1 EGMCEATSNT
11 APQALPLLSAAET
24 THLVSELNDTSV
36 AYPKDVCLHTLFEQ
50 QVAAYPDKVAVV
62 FEAASLTYQQLND
75 KANQLAHYLIARH
88 GVSPD
93 TLVGLC
99 VPRSLEMVI
108 GILGILKAGG
118 AYVPLDPSY
127 PPERLSYMLDDAG
140 LEVVLSHS
148 DVAEVL
154 CEFEG
159 DVIALD
165 GMAQG
170 EEHCCASYPTAGL
183 CPAEQGLTASH
194 LAYVIYTSGSTGRPK
209 GVMVEHGNAIAM
221 ISWALNSYTKNE
233 ISVVLASTSLNF
245 DLSVYELFAPL
256 SGGCKLRIVK
266 NILDLASLDQA
277 DEITLI
283 NTVPSAMDALLK
295 LGIGLKALKVINL
308 AGEALKASLVNNL
321 LAFYPGIAVCNLY
334 GPSEDT
340 TYSTAARF
348 EKVLARAPHIGKV
361 ITNSIGL
368 ILNEAQQLV
377 PYGVVGE
384 LYLGGDGVT
393 RGYWNRPSLTA
404 ERFIDNP
411 FYDENNPCSARRL
424 YRTGDLVRYL
434 PDGNIDFLGRADDQV
449 KIRGFRIEIGEIE
462 TQLVLQTL
470 VDSALVMAKELA

>member
-1 EGMCEATSNT
+1 HINQLNAHLCRLLEGMCEATSNT

-36 AYPKDVCLHTLFEQ
+36 AYPKDMCLHTLFEQ

-194 LAYVIYTSGSTGRPK
+194 LAYVIYTSGST
-209 GVMVEHGNAIAM
+209 
-221 ISWALNSYTKNE
+221 
-233 ISVVLASTSLNF
+233 
-245 DLSVYELFAPL
+245 
-256 SGGCKLRIVK
+256 
-266 NILDLASLDQA
+266 
-277 DEITLI
+277 
-283 NTVPSAMDALLK
+283 
-295 LGIGLKALKVINL
+295 
-308 AGEALKASLVNNL
+308 
-321 LAFYPGIAVCNLY
+321 
-334 GPSEDT
+334 
-340 TYSTAARF
+340 
-348 EKVLARAPHIGKV
+348 
-361 ITNSIGL
+361 
-368 ILNEAQQLV
+368 
-377 PYGVVGE
+377 
-384 LYLGGDGVT
+384 
-393 RGYWNRPSLTA
+393 
-404 ERFIDNP
+404 
-411 FYDENNPCSARRL
+411 
-424 YRTGDLVRYL
+424 
-434 PDGNIDFLGRADDQV
+434 
-449 KIRGFRIEIGEIE
+449 
-462 TQLVLQTL
+462 
-470 VDSALVMAKELA
+470 